1 MRNKIIIY
9 FDSIEL
15 NDSRHFYNII
25 MEKAKEISKKC
36 IYDIHLQFQLDCNI
50 SKEMLR
56 NIIICSVCNET
67 FKRIYTSTKP
77 KAFLYQHD
85 CKLYEN
91 IYQQKKI
98 INIEVI

>member
-1 MRNKIIIY
+1 MRNKITIY
-9 FDSIEL
+9 FDSIDL
-15 NDSRHFYNII
+15 NDSRTFYNII
-25 MEKAKEISKKC
+25 MKYAKEISKN
-36 IYDIHLQFQLDCNI
+36 DIFDSHIQFQLDCNI
-50 SKEMLR
+50 SKETLR

-67 FKRIYTSTKP
+67 FKRIYTPTKP
-77 KAFLYQHD
+77 KAILYQHD

>member
-1 MRNKIIIY
+1 MRNKITIY
-9 FDSIEL
+9 FDSIDL
-15 NDSRHFYNII
+15 NDSRTFYNIV
-25 MEKAKEISKKC
+25 MEYAKEISKN
-36 IYDIHLQFQLDCNI
+36 DIFDSHIQFQLDCNI
-50 SKEMLR
+50 SKEMIR

-67 FKRIYTSTKP
+67 FKRIYTPTKP
-77 KAFLYQHD
+77 NSLLYQHD